1 MRTYMVKI
9 RLKGSVSW
17 VEVQARDAG
26 QAKALVR
33 AQYGDSIDILEA
45 KPAEIWESK
54 YPVCHIKCYGKLVLD
69 NRIFHCS
76 RFVRHHGCKRIENHS
91 WQRCNPNRRH

>member
-45 KPAEIWESK
+45 KNK
-54 YPVCHIKCYGKLVLD
+54 VKDHLNYLD
-69 NRIFHCS
+69 IQSFDAIM
-76 RFVRHHGCKRIENHS
+76 KAALI
-91 WQRCNPNRRH
+91 

>member
-26 QAKALVR
+26 QAKALVW

-45 KPAEIWESK
+45 KPA
-54 YPVCHIKCYGKLVLD
+54 
-69 NRIFHCS
+69 
-76 RFVRHHGCKRIENHS
+76 
-91 WQRCNPNRRH
+91 

>member
-26 QAKALVR
+26 QAKGLVR

-45 KPAEIWESK
+45 KPA
-54 YPVCHIKCYGKLVLD
+54 
-69 NRIFHCS
+69 
-76 RFVRHHGCKRIENHS
+76 
-91 WQRCNPNRRH
+91 